1 MAAGF
6 NSEGVCYLS
15 VGEALNA
22 RCSVVS
28 SVLADGT
35 VMTCSGVSNLTAIG
49 GDLSYQKISPTGA
62 VTVQL
67 VPVVPLPCDRPTWL
81 DTYSPLIG
89 QYTLLLIAFLGVK
102 TLIGMFKHDNLPS

>member
-22 RCSVVS
+22 RCSTVS
-28 SVLADGT
+28 SVLADGS
-35 VMTCSGVSNLTAIG
+35 VMVCSGVSNLTSAG
-49 GDLSYQKISPTGA
+49 GDLSYQRTSPTGA

-67 VPVVPLPCDRPTWL
+67 VPVLPLPCDKPTWG
-81 DTYSPLIG
+81 DTYSPLVG
-89 QYTLLLIAFLGVK
+89 QYMLFLIVLLGIRV
-102 TLIGMFKHDNLPS
+102 LIGMFKHDNLPS